1 LAPKLAE
8 PLGTDPPPLI
18 LDPVY
23 PIEIDSRVVLFKDV
37 YLLKYSY
44 SETILWLVN
53 KSFIILDSNMLAT
66 IPISH
71 FHPSLLFVGKG
82 SNNLTEWSTTIV
94 LPGKASILF
103 SNLGL
108 GLK

>member
-1 LAPKLAE
+1 LAPKLAK

-23 PIEIDSRVVLFKDV
+23 PIEIESRVVLFKDV

-44 SETILWLVN
+44 SEIRFRRVN
-53 KSFIILDSNMLAT
+53 KSFIIPGSNKLVTM
-66 IPISH
+66 PISH

-108 GLK
+108 GWK